1 MVMKQH
7 DWGFT
12 LKSDSVEFDFIS
24 EIIPLQSGNV
34 YQISGIGKIPV
45 PDTKIGDRLL
55 LPIND
60 GMAISVEREY
70 EKGELA
76 TDIYGGTFCGREG
89 TLGMVILERHG
100 KYLLIKVEDTA
111 YSSYLAKRDPDIYKL
126 SIFAEKYTIVT
137 YAIFDTLVKAC
148 QFYRNTKGKEFV
160 SLTEKI
166 NQNENIKEL
175 VGGGIFW
182 IWNDNYDKV
191 MYSDCDTD
199 ICPNTGEGL
208 EIIAA
213 DLHKNGVERAMF
225 GMFFDGDS
233 EYVEKLYKDYGYIA
247 TQYDNYNDVLNAE
260 LLNIIPNNRV
270 KNCSYTFRRMK
281 DYPEGV
287 AVTKEG
293 KLAEAWALRG
303 FDGKMHPQN
312 TLCPVVAAERMKKEI
327 AEVLKQYPYYKGRF
341 IDVYGTYLNECYNPE
356 HPLSL
361 NECKDVKNN
370 AFRSLKDMGLIIGTE
385 ECMEDILDN
394 LDYSEGLHSPVY
406 FRILDAGRAH
416 AHVCSQEQTEF
427 IKKYM
432 MNPECRVPLWELV
445 YHECM
450 IIFPYWGDSTE
461 MNPDLYRE
469 KILFACLYGCA
480 PLYSFMLKDY
490 LKLKPI
496 ILSSYH
502 KITNIH
508 KQTAELPMTDFEI
521 ISDDYKLQRS
531 VFGNQF
537 EVIVNFSEQ
546 ERDYRENKIPAKDVY
561 FGKIKKG
568 E

>member
-1 MVMKQH
+1 MEMKKH
-7 DWGFT
+7 NRGFT
-12 LKSDSVEFDFIS
+12 LISDCVEFDFLS
-24 EIIPLQSGNV
+24 EVYPIQNGDV
-34 YQISGIGKIPV
+34 YQLCGIGSIPV
-45 PDTKIGDRLL
+45 PDTKIGDSLL

-60 GMAISVEREY
+60 GMAIRVEKKY
-70 EKGELA
+70 ETGELA

-89 TLGMVILERHG
+89 TLGMVILERCG

-111 YSSYLAKRDPDIYKL
+111 HSSYTAKREADIYKL
-126 SIFAEKYTIVT
+126 SIHAAEQTTVT
-137 YAIFDTLVKAC
+137 YVIFDTLVKAC
-148 QFYRNTKGKEFV
+148 KYYRNSKGKDFV

-166 NQNENIKEL
+166 KQNVNIKKL

-182 IWNDNYDKV
+182 VWNDNYDEV
-191 MYSDCDTD
+191 MYSDYDTEA
-199 ICPNTGEGL
+199 CPNTGEGL
-208 EIIAA
+208 EMIAA

-233 EYVEKLYKDYGYIA
+233 EYVETLYKDYGYIA
-247 TQYDNYNDVLNAE
+247 TQYDNYNDVLNSE
-260 LLNIIPNNRV
+260 LLNIVPNNRV
-270 KNCSYTFRRMK
+270 KNCGYTFRRMK

-293 KLAEAWALRG
+293 KLTEAWALKG
-303 FDGKMHPQN
+303 FDGEMHSQN
-312 TLCPVVAAERMKKEI
+312 TLCPIVAAQRMKEEI
-327 AEVLKQYPYYKGRF
+327 PKILEKYPYYRGRF
-341 IDVYGTYLNECYNPE
+341 IDVYGTYLNECHNPE

-361 NECKDVKNN
+361 EECKTVKNN
-370 AFRSLKDMGLIIGTE
+370 AFRSLKDMGLITGTE

-406 FRILDAGRAH
+406 FRILDAGRSH
-416 AHVCSQEQTEF
+416 AHICTQKQTEF

-450 IIFPYWGDSTE
+450 IVFPYWGDSTE

-490 LKLKPI
+490 PKLKPI
-496 ILSSYH
+496 ILSSYQ

-508 KQTAELPMTDFEI
+508 KQTAELSMTDFEI

-531 VFGNQF
+531 VFGNQY
-537 EVIVNFSEQ
+537 EVIANFSDQ
-546 ERDYRENKIPAKDVY
+546 EMDYRGRKIPAKDVY
-561 FGKIKKG
+561 FGKIEK